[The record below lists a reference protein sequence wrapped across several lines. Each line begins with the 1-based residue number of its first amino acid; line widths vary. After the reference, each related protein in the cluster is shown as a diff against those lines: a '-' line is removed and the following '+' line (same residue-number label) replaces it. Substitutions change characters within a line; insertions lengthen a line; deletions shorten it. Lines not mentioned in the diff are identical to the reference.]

1 MRAGDLR
8 YVLTVQYRT
17 GAVSTDSYGGEH
29 PVWGTFATVRGAKRP
44 LHGRDLMTAQAMQ
57 SVASAKFVIR
67 YLPGMTSTMRIVE
80 GGTTYEIV
88 GEPIDIDGRGRW
100 HEVLCKAVSGA

>member
-1 MRAGDLR
+1 MRSGDLR
-8 YVLTVQYRT
+8 HVLTVQYKT
-17 GAVSTDSYGGEH
+17 SMVSTDSFGGEH
-29 PVWGTFATVRGAKRP
+29 AVWGTFATVRGAKKP
-44 LHGRDLMTAQAMQ
+44 LFGRDLLAAQSMQ

-67 YLPGMTSTMRIVE
+67 YLSGLAATMRIVE

-88 GEPIDIDGRGRW
+88 GEPIDIEGRGRW